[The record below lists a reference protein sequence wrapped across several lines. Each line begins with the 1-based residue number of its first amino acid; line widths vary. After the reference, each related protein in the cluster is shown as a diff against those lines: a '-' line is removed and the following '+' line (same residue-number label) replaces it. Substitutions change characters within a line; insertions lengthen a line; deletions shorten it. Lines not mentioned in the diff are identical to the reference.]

1 MYMFH
6 AQTYNVARQVLTQK
20 TSCVA
25 PGYMAPEILER
36 WPAYD
41 TKCDLWSVGVI
52 LFLLLG
58 GYLPFDDQD
67 EDKVFEHTR
76 NGKYFFHPSYW
87 NLISKSAKDLVT
99 KLLTVNPNKRV
110 SADEALK
117 HEWMLRKDVE
127 LESNTLNVDQLKETT
142 IKGKQKL
149 KAAVN
154 ADTAANRLNDLQEN
168 FTGFLDR
175 HQQDS
180 QMRITP
186 DGTAHRQQPKFKE
199 EGTSGKKCDELYEFG
214 EVLGE
219 GGYACVY
226 QCTHKVTKEV
236 YAVKDVNTDV
246 LEENSLLALKEEITI
261 LKLVRG
267 GPHIIRLFDVFEE
280 PDAGHTYLIMEEM
293 KGGDLLTRITEK
305 EVYTEREAR
314 KTCKIVFQAMD
325 YLHKM
330 KICHRDIKPEN
341 VSDRCLNRVL
351 LLESQ
356 LTFLC
361 CLYRFSWLK
370 RTMIQQSR
378 LPILVLPRELRSL
391 FV

>member
-1 MYMFH
+1 MAH
-6 AQTYNVARQVLTQK
+6 RDLKPENLLLVEADSDTQVKLADFGFSKIVKKVNGCRTLCG
-20 TSCVA
+20 T

-76 NGKYFFHPSYW
+76 NGKYFFHPTYW
-87 NLISKSAKDLVT
+87 KLISKAAKDMVT
-99 KLLTVNPNKRV
+99 KLLTVNPNKRF

-117 HEWMLRKDVE
+117 HEWMLRNDDE
-127 LESNTLNVDQLKETT
+127 LQSNALNVDHLKETT
-142 IKGKQKL
+142 IKGKQKVATN
-149 KAAVN
+149 KAG
-154 ADTAANRLNDLQEN
+154 ANRLNDLQEN

-175 HQQDS
+175 QRGES

-186 DGTAHRQQPKFKE
+186 DGMAHRQQPKFKE
-199 EGTSGKKCDELYEFG
+199 EGSSGKKCDDIYEFG
-214 EVLGE
+214 EILGE

-226 QCTHKVTKEV
+226 RCTNKITSEV
-236 YAVKDVNTDV
+236 YAIKDVNTDV

-280 PDAGHTYLIMEEM
+280 PDAGHTYLVMEEM

-314 KTCKIVFQAMD
+314 KTCKIIFQAMD

-341 VSDRCLNRVL
+341 GELFIVFE
-351 LLESQ
+351 ESS
-356 LTFLC
+356 LAISSCSHRPST
-361 CLYRFSWLK
+361 
-370 RTMIQQSR
+370 
-378 LPILVLPRELRSL
+378 LRSSNGGSGR
-391 FV
+391 

>member
-1 MYMFH
+1 MLHPFQPYL
-6 AQTYNVARQVLTQK
+6 LTHTCFALSGYRRMAHRDLK
-20 TSCVA
+20 PENLLLVEADSDTEVKLADFGFSKIVKKVNGCRTLCGT

-76 NGKYFFHPSYW
+76 NGKYFFHPQYW
-87 NLISKSAKDLVT
+87 KLISKAAKDLVT
-99 KLLTVNPNKRV
+99 KLLTVNPNKRI
-110 SADEALK
+110 SAQEALK

-127 LESNTLNVDQLKETT
+127 LESNAVNMDHLKETA
-142 IKGKQKL
+142 IKGKQKGG
-149 KAAVN
+149 KDN
-154 ADTAANRLNDLQEN
+154 ANRLNDLQEN

-175 HQQDS
+175 QQS

-186 DGTAHRQQPKFKE
+186 DGMAHRQQPAFKE
-199 EGTSGKKCDELYEFG
+199 EGNSGKKCDEIYEFG
-214 EVLGE
+214 EILGE

-226 QCTHKVTKEV
+226 QCTNKKTKEV
-236 YAVKDVNTDV
+236 YAIKDVNTDV

-280 PDAGHTYLIMEEM
+280 PESGHTYLVMEEM
-293 KGGDLLTRITEK
+293 RGGDLLTRITEK

-314 KTCKIVFQAMD
+314 KTCKIIFQAMD

-341 VSDRCLNRVL
+341 VSS
-351 LLESQ
+351 ES
-356 LTFLC
+356 L
-361 CLYRFSWLK
+361 
-370 RTMIQQSR
+370 
-378 LPILVLPRELRSL
+378 
-391 FV
+391 

>member
-1 MYMFH
+1 MAHRDIKPENLLLVEMGSD
-6 AQTYNVARQVLTQK
+6 TQVKLADFGFSKIVKKVNGCRTLCG
-20 TSCVA
+20 T

-41 TKCDLWSVGVI
+41 CKVDLWSVGVC

-87 NLISKSAKDLVT
+87 KLISKAAKDLVT
-99 KLLTVNPNKRV
+99 KLLTVNPNKRFG
-110 SADEALK
+110 ADEALK
-117 HEWMLRKDVE
+117 HEWMLRTDVE
-127 LESNTLNVDQLKETT
+127 LESSALNVDHLKETT
-142 IKGKQKL
+142 IKGKQKANTN
-149 KAAVN
+149 K
-154 ADTAANRLNDLQEN
+154 DANRLNDLQEN

-175 HQQDS
+175 QRGES

-186 DGTAHRQQPKFKE
+186 DGTAHRQHPKFKE
-199 EGTSGKKCDELYEFG
+199 QGSSGKKCDDIYEFG
-214 EVLGE
+214 DVLGE

-226 QCTHKVTKEV
+226 QCTDKITKEV
-236 YAVKDVNTDV
+236 YAIKDVNTDV

-280 PDAGHTYLIMEEM
+280 PDAGHTYLVMEEM

-314 KTCKIVFQAMD
+314 KTCKIIFQAMD

-341 VSDRCLNRVL
+341 VSRCSGR
-351 LLESQ
+351 
-356 LTFLC
+356 
-361 CLYRFSWLK
+361 
-370 RTMIQQSR
+370 
-378 LPILVLPRELRSL
+378 
-391 FV
+391 